1 MTSRPAGDA
10 GSIDGYALAMSDD
23 ISKGDKVSWK
33 SHGSTT
39 EGTVEREITSDTKA
53 SGRQVRASED
63 DPQYE
68 VKSDKSGRTA
78 VHKPSA
84 LDKD

>member
-1 MTSRPAGDA
+1 MADH
-10 GSIDGYALAMSDD
+10 LE
-23 ISKGDKVSWK
+23 KGDHVTWK

-63 DPQYE
+63 EPQYV
-68 VKSDKSGRTA
+68 VKSDRSGRTA
-78 VHKPSA
+78 VHRPSA